1 MDGMRS
7 HKDLKQCL
15 LQSLLVV
22 EWVFVPLHNSHREDL
37 MSSLMLLAGRDFGRC
52 LGNEDGVL
60 LVGLVFL

>member
-1 MDGMRS
+1 MRS
-7 HKDLKQCL
+7 YKDLEQCL

-22 EWVFVPLHNSHREDL
+22 EWVFVPLHNSHMEEL

-60 LVGLVFL
+60 VVGLVFL